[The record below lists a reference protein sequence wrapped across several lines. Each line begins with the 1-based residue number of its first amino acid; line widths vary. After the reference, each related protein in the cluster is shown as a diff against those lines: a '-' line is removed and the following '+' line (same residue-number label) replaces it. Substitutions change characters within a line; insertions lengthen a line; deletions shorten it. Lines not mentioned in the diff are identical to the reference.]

1 MLQFL
6 QHVVILITMDMLDTL
21 VSIALDLT
29 AVLNKKDR
37 YQRLLGALN
46 RIIPYDAA
54 ALLRIDGGTLV
65 PVAARGLSPDA
76 MGRQY
81 ARSEHPRL
89 DIICNSKEPV
99 LFPADTALPD
109 PFDGM
114 LAIDADALSHI
125 HACLGCPLYV
135 ENKLVGALTADALD
149 HHAFDHLE
157 QRFLTAVGALAG
169 AQMQTANLIEAL
181 EYSAERQGQIA
192 SDLMRDIQLRQGTQI
207 IGSSR
212 LIEHLRQEIE
222 LVARSDFTVLVL
234 GETGVGKELVVRAI
248 HAVSERQDM
257 PMLYLNCAALPETLA
272 DSELFGHMKGA
283 FTGANR
289 DRVGK
294 FEVADGG
301 TLFLDEIGELPLSIQ
316 PKLLRAIQHG
326 EIQRVGSGKT
336 IYVNVR
342 LLVATNRNLEE
353 EVKAGRFRADLY
365 HRLNV
370 YPIEVPPLRER
381 KADIPLLAGYFCE
394 LTQRRLGTGPVRISS
409 DTINVLS
416 QYHWPGN
423 VRELENIISRAILK
437 ASKAYPKGQ
446 TVVIDAIHLGGDIS
460 IEPAHM
466 PQSISETAFSL
477 PPGGPLRQAVEDFQ
491 RNLIS
496 HTVASKQGNWA
507 AAARDLGMHRSNLH
521 NLATRL
527 GLRPKKK

>member
-1 MLQFL
+1 
-6 QHVVILITMDMLDTL
+6 MDMFDTIL
-21 VSIALDLT
+21 SIALDLT
-29 AVLNKKDR
+29 AALNTKDR
-37 YQRLLGALN
+37 YQRLLESLN

-54 ALLRIDGGTLV
+54 ALLRIDEDMLI

-81 ARSEHPRL
+81 VRKEHPRL

-99 LFPADTALPD
+99 LFPAETSLPD

-114 LAIDADALSHI
+114 LENNADALSHI

-149 HHAFDHLE
+149 QHAFDHLE
-157 QRFLTAVGALAG
+157 QRFLTAIGALAG
-169 AQMQTANLIEAL
+169 AQMQTVNLIEAL
-181 EYSAERQGQIA
+181 EYSAKRQGQIA
-192 SDLMRDIQLRQGTQI
+192 SDLMRDIQMRQGTQI
-207 IGSSR
+207 IGSSHM
-212 LIEHLRQEIE
+212 IEHLRQEID

-234 GETGVGKELVVRAI
+234 GETGVGKELVVGAI
-248 HAVSERQDM
+248 HSGSERREM

-272 DSELFGHMKGA
+272 DSELFGHTKGA

-289 DRVGK
+289 DRAGK

-316 PKLLRAIQHG
+316 AKLLRAIQQG
-326 EIQRVGSGKT
+326 EVQRVGSDKA
-336 IYVNVR
+336 IYVKVR
-342 LLVATNRNLEE
+342 LLVATNLNLEQ

-370 YPIEVPPLRER
+370 YPIKVPPLSER
-381 KADIPLLAGYFCE
+381 KEDIPLLAGYFCE
-394 LTQRRLGTGPVRISS
+394 LTQRRIGTGPVRIST
-409 DTINVLS
+409 DTMNFLS

-423 VRELENIISRAILK
+423 VRELENIVSRAVLK
-437 ASKAYPKGQ
+437 ASIEYPKGE
-446 TVVIDAIHLGGDIS
+446 TIIVEPIHLGGDIS
-460 IEPAHM
+460 AETNQA
-466 PQSISETAFSL
+466 QKSISVTASSL
-477 PPGGPLRQAVEDFQ
+477 PVGISFREAIDEFQ
-491 RNLIS
+491 KKFIIM
-496 HTVASKQGNWA
+496 TVAKRDGNWS

-527 GLRPKKK
+527 GLRKKKNKKHSG